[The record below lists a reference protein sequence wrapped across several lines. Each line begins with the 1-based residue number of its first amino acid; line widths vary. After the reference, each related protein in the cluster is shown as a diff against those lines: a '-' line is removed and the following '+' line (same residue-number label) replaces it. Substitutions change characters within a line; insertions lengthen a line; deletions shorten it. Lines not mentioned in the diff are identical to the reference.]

1 MPHGA
6 PADASTRRKKHYMP
20 GTKSLLEIAYYQKH
34 VGPLISKLSFQRVL
48 REITLDFGEYRYQSG
63 AILALQEGAE
73 GYLVG
78 LFEDTVLEAIHGC
91 RVTVLP
97 RDIQIARRIRG
108 ETWTNPGQLK
118 LHQQGGK
125 GRGCG
130 GRIKRKRRGSAFE
143 TSYLLIVTLTMHM

>member
-1 MPHGA
+1 MPRGA
-6 PADASTRRKKHYMP
+6 PVDPSTGRKRRYMP
-20 GTKSLLEIAYYQKH
+20 GTKSLLEIAYYQKC
-34 VGPLISKLSFQRVL
+34 VGLLISKLSFQRVVC
-48 REITLDFGEYRYQSG
+48 EISLDFSEYGYQSG

-108 ETWTNPGQLK
+108 ETWNNPGQLK
-118 LHQQGGK
+118 LHQQRGK
-125 GRGCG
+125 GRGHG
-130 GRIKRKRRGSAFE
+130 GISR
-143 TSYLLIVTLTMHM
+143 